1 MRQAIVRQ
9 FKHPNGVRR
18 CSSARLAVWDHRRL
32 RREGLDCKHS
42 RMGLIYY
49 AIPLFLATI
58 GIERWLVSRR
68 AREGRTETKL
78 AGFTPKD
85 SAASLTMGL
94 GFLAIEVVLKLLP
107 FAGLAWLYQFRLFD
121 IPVVWWSW
129 ILLLFAEDFCY
140 YWFHRL
146 HHEVRTLWAAHVNH
160 HSSTHYNLTTA
171 LRQSWT
177 TPFTGFLFWAPLPL
191 LGFPI
196 EMILIQ
202 KSISLLYQYWLHTE
216 LIGKLGWFG
225 TIFNTPSHHRV
236 HHGRNPIYLDR
247 NHAGIFIIWDK
258 MFGTFE
264 PESEPVDYGLT
275 KNIHTYNP
283 VRIAFHEWV
292 SMLRDAWHAKTWR
305 GRFGYLVMPPGWT
318 EDGLGKTS
326 HALREEYLRQEV
338 A

>member
-1 MRQAIVRQ
+1 
-9 FKHPNGVRR
+9 
-18 CSSARLAVWDHRRL
+18 
-32 RREGLDCKHS
+32 
-42 RMGLIYY
+42 MGLIYY
-49 AIPLFLATI
+49 AIPFFLATI
-58 GIERWLVSRR
+58 GIERWLVVRR

-78 AGFTPKD
+78 AGFTPED
-85 SAASLTMGL
+85 SAASLSMGL
-94 GFLAIEVVLKLLP
+94 GFLAVEVVLKLLP

-216 LIGKLGWFG
+216 LIGKLGWFEV
-225 TIFNTPSHHRV
+225 IFNTPSHHRV

-258 MFGTFE
+258 IFGTFE
-264 PESEPVDYGLT
+264 PETEPVDYGLT

-283 VRIAFHEWV
+283 VRIAFHRLQTGV
-292 SMLRDAWHAKTWR
+292 SDTAVQEATHVLSAWRRALRDD
-305 GRFGYLVMPPGWT
+305 T
-318 EDGLGKTS
+318 ERR
-326 HALREEYLRQEV
+326 A
-338 A
+338 

>member
-1 MRQAIVRQ
+1 
-9 FKHPNGVRR
+9 
-18 CSSARLAVWDHRRL
+18 
-32 RREGLDCKHS
+32 
-42 RMGLIYY
+42 MGLIYY
-49 AIPLFLATI
+49 AIPFFLATLLL
-58 GIERWLVSRR
+58 EHWLVRR
-68 AREGRTETKL
+68 KELAADGQTKL
-78 AGFTPKD
+78 AGFTTKD
-85 SAASLTMGL
+85 SFASLTMGL
-94 GFLAIEVVLKLLP
+94 GFLAINAGLKLLP

-129 ILLLFAEDFCY
+129 VLLLVAEDFCY

-160 HSSTHYNLTTA
+160 HSSTHYNFTTA

-177 TPFTGFLFWAPLPL
+177 TPFTGFLFWVPLPL

-216 LIGKLGWFG
+216 LIGKLDGFG
-225 TIFNTPSHHRV
+225 VIFNTPSHHRV

-258 MFGTFE
+258 IFGTFE
-264 PESEPVDYGLT
+264 PEAETVDYGLT

-283 VRIAFHEWV
+283 VRIAFHEWGA
-292 SMLRDAWHAKTWR
+292 MLKDLWNAKSWR
-305 GRFGYLVMPPGWT
+305 GRLGYLVMRPGWT
-318 EDGLGKTS
+318 EDGTGKTS
-326 HALREEYLRQEV
+326 TVLRREYLAAGTTQV
-338 A
+338 AA

>member
-1 MRQAIVRQ
+1 MQ
-9 FKHPNGVRR
+9 
-18 CSSARLAVWDHRRL
+18 
-32 RREGLDCKHS
+32 
-42 RMGLIYY
+42 LIYY
-49 AIPLFLATI
+49 AIPFFLATI
-58 GIERWLVSRR
+58 GLEWWLLVRGERK
-68 AREGRTETKL
+68 EGTRTEL
-78 AGFTPKD
+78 VGFTTKD
-85 SAASLTMGL
+85 SFASLAMGV
-94 GFLAIEVVLKLLP
+94 GFLVVEIILALLP

-129 ILLLFAEDFCY
+129 ILLLFAEDLCY

-146 HHEVRTLWAAHVNH
+146 SHEVRILWAAHINH

-177 TPFTGFLFWAPLPL
+177 TPFTGFIFWAPLPL

-196 EMILIQ
+196 EMIIIQ

-225 TIFNTPSHHRV
+225 KVFNTPSHHRV

-258 MFGTFE
+258 LFGTFE
-264 PESEPVDYGLT
+264 PEGEAVDYGLT

-283 VRIAFHEWV
+283 FRIAFHEWA
-292 SMLRDAWHAKTWR
+292 SMLRDAWNAKTWR
-305 GRFGYLVMPPGWT
+305 GRVGYLFLRPGWT
-318 EDGLGKTS
+318 EDGAGKTAP
-326 HALREEYLRQEV
+326 ALRHDYLLEKQ

>member
-1 MRQAIVRQ
+1 MPRCACERQELIVSP
-9 FKHPNGVRR
+9 FV
-18 CSSARLAVWDHRRL
+18 
-32 RREGLDCKHS
+32 
-42 RMGLIYY
+42 MGLIYY
-49 AIPLFLATI
+49 AIPFFLVTVVLEA
-58 GIERWLVSRR
+58 WLVRR
-68 AREGRTETKL
+68 REEEPGEHL
-78 AGFTPKD
+78 AGHTTKD
-85 SAASLTMGL
+85 SFASLAMGV
-94 GFLAIEVVLKLLP
+94 GFLVVEAALKLLP

-121 IPVVWWSW
+121 IPVAWWSW

-177 TPFTGFLFWAPLPL
+177 TPFTGFIFWAPLPL

-202 KSISLLYQYWLHTE
+202 KAISLLYQYWLHTE
-216 LIGKLGWFG
+216 LIGKMGWFEVL
-225 TIFNTPSHHRV
+225 FNTPSHHRV

-275 KNIHTYNP
+275 KNIQTHNP

-292 SMLRDAWHAKTWR
+292 AMLKDAWNAETWR
-305 GRFGYLVMPPGWT
+305 GRLGYLVMPPGWT
-318 EDGLGKTS
+318 EDGAGKTA
-326 HALREEYLRQEV
+326 HALRVDYLAEKRV
-338 A
+338 

>member
-1 MRQAIVRQ
+1 
-9 FKHPNGVRR
+9 
-18 CSSARLAVWDHRRL
+18 
-32 RREGLDCKHS
+32 
-42 RMGLIYY
+42 MGLIYY
-49 AIPLFLATI
+49 AIPLFLGTLLL
-58 GIERWLVSRR
+58 EHWLVHRR
-68 AREGRTETKL
+68 EQKEGADTKL
-78 AGFTPKD
+78 AGFTTKD
-85 SAASLTMGL
+85 SVASVTMGL
-94 GFLAIEVVLKLLP
+94 GFLAINTVLALLP
-107 FAGLAWLYQFRLFD
+107 FAVLAWLYQFRLFD

-129 ILLLFAEDFCY
+129 VLLLFAEDFCY

-146 HHEVRTLWAAHVNH
+146 HHEVRTLWAAHINH
-160 HSSTHYNLTTA
+160 HSSTYYNFSTA

-177 TPFTGFLFWAPLPL
+177 TPFTGFIFWAPLPL

-202 KSISLLYQYWLHTE
+202 KSISLVYQYWLHTE

-225 TIFNTPSHHRV
+225 VVFNTPSHHRV

-264 PESEPVDYGLT
+264 PEGETLDYGLT

-292 SMLRDAWHAKTWR
+292 SMLKDAWNAETWR

-318 EDGLGKTS
+318 EDGSGKTS
-326 HALREEYLRQEV
+326 HALRREYLVEKSV
-338 A
+338 

>member
-1 MRQAIVRQ
+1 
-9 FKHPNGVRR
+9 
-18 CSSARLAVWDHRRL
+18 
-32 RREGLDCKHS
+32 
-42 RMGLIYY
+42 MGLIYY
-49 AIPLFLATI
+49 AIPFFLATLLL
-58 GIERWLVSRR
+58 EHWLVRR
-68 AREGRTETKL
+68 KELAADGQTKL
-78 AGFTPKD
+78 AGFTTKD
-85 SAASLTMGL
+85 SFASLTMGL
-94 GFLAIEVVLKLLP
+94 GFLAINAGLKLLP

-129 ILLLFAEDFCY
+129 VLLLVAEDFCY

-177 TPFTGFLFWAPLPL
+177 TPFTGFLFWVPLPL

-216 LIGKLGWFG
+216 LIGKLDGFG
-225 TIFNTPSHHRV
+225 VIFNTPSHHRV

-258 MFGTFE
+258 IFGTFE
-264 PESEPVDYGLT
+264 PEAETVDYGLT

-283 VRIAFHEWV
+283 VRIAFHEWGA
-292 SMLRDAWHAKTWR
+292 MLKDLWNAKSWR
-305 GRFGYLVMPPGWT
+305 GRLGYLVMRPGWT
-318 EDGLGKTS
+318 EDGTGKTS
-326 HALREEYLRQEV
+326 TVLRREYLAAGTTQV
-338 A
+338 AA

>member
-1 MRQAIVRQ
+1 MA
-9 FKHPNGVRR
+9 
-18 CSSARLAVWDHRRL
+18 
-32 RREGLDCKHS
+32 
-42 RMGLIYY
+42 LIYY
-49 AIPLFLATI
+49 AIPFFLATI
-58 GIERWLVSRR
+58 GIERWLVFRR
-68 AREGRTETKL
+68 EREGDTEARL

-85 SAASLTMGL
+85 SAASLSMGL
-94 GFLAIEVVLKLLP
+94 GFLGVEIVLKLLP
-107 FAGLAWLYQFRLFD
+107 FAVLAWLYQFRLFD

-177 TPFTGFLFWAPLPL
+177 TPFTGFVFWAPLPL

-225 TIFNTPSHHRV
+225 VIFNTPSHHRV

-258 MFGTFE
+258 IFGTFE
-264 PESEPVDYGLT
+264 PETEPVDYGLT

-283 VRIAFHEWV
+283 VRIAFHEWS
-292 SMLRDAWHAKTWR
+292 SMLKDAWNAKTWR
-305 GRFGYLVMPPGWT
+305 GRLGYLMMPPGWT

-326 HALREEYLRQEV
+326 KALRVEYLATKAV
-338 A
+338 

>member
-1 MRQAIVRQ
+1 
-9 FKHPNGVRR
+9 
-18 CSSARLAVWDHRRL
+18 
-32 RREGLDCKHS
+32 
-42 RMGLIYY
+42 MGLIYY
-49 AIPLFLATI
+49 AIPFFLATLAL
-58 GIERWLVSRR
+58 EHWLLSRKLR
-68 AREGRTETKL
+68 ASGGEAKL

-85 SAASLTMGL
+85 SLASLSMGL
-94 GFLAIEVVLKLLP
+94 GFLLINALVTLLP
-107 FAGLAWLYQFRLFD
+107 FAGLAWLYQFRLFE

-146 HHEVRTLWAAHVNH
+146 HHEVRALWAAHVNH

-177 TPFTGFLFWAPLPL
+177 TPFTGFIFWVPLPL

-216 LIGKLGWFG
+216 LIGKLGWFE
-225 TIFNTPSHHRV
+225 TVFNTPSHHRV

-264 PESEPVDYGLT
+264 PEAAAVDYGLT

-283 VRIAFHEWV
+283 VRIAFHEWYA
-292 SMLRDAWHAKTWR
+292 MLRDAWSAKTWR
-305 GRFGYLVMPPGWT
+305 GRLGYLLMPPGWT
-318 EDGLGKTS
+318 EDGAGKTAS
-326 HALREEYLRQEV
+326 ALRQEYLAAGTLEV
-338 A
+338 QATGR

>member
-1 MRQAIVRQ
+1 
-9 FKHPNGVRR
+9 
-18 CSSARLAVWDHRRL
+18 
-32 RREGLDCKHS
+32 
-42 RMGLIYY
+42 MGLIYY
-49 AIPLFLATI
+49 AIPFFLGTLLL
-58 GIERWLVSRR
+58 EHWLVYRR
-68 AREGRTETKL
+68 AQQEGTDTKL
-78 AGFTPKD
+78 AGFTTKD
-85 SAASLTMGL
+85 SIASVTMGL
-94 GFLAIEVVLKLLP
+94 GFLAINTVLALLP

-129 ILLLFAEDFCY
+129 VLLLFAEDFCY

-146 HHEVRTLWAAHVNH
+146 HHEVRTLWAAHINH
-160 HSSTHYNLTTA
+160 HSSTRYNFSTA

-177 TPFTGFLFWAPLPL
+177 TPFTGFIFWIPLPL
-191 LGFPI
+191 LGFPV

-225 TIFNTPSHHRV
+225 VVFNTPSHHRV

-264 PESEPVDYGLT
+264 PEGEAIDYGLT

-292 SMLRDAWHAKTWR
+292 AMFKDVWNAKSLQDR
-305 GRFGYLVMPPGWT
+305 LGYLVMPPGWT
-318 EDGLGKTS
+318 EDGTGKT
-326 HALREEYLRQEV
+326 APILRREYLAARLPEGS
-338 A
+338 ATRS

>member
-1 MRQAIVRQ
+1 MQ
-9 FKHPNGVRR
+9 
-18 CSSARLAVWDHRRL
+18 
-32 RREGLDCKHS
+32 
-42 RMGLIYY
+42 LIYY

-58 GIERWLVSRR
+58 GVERYLVYRR
-68 AREGRTETKL
+68 ERAASADAEL
-78 AGFTPKD
+78 AGFTTKD
-85 SAASLTMGL
+85 SFASLAMGV
-94 GFLAIEVVLKLLP
+94 GFLVVEIFLKLLP

-129 ILLLFAEDFCY
+129 LLLLFAEDFCY

-146 HHEVRTLWAAHVNH
+146 SHEVRFLWAAHVNH

-177 TPFTGFLFWAPLPL
+177 TPFTGFIFWAPLPL
-191 LGFPI
+191 LGFPV

-216 LIGKLGWFG
+216 LIPKLGWFEA
-225 TIFNTPSHHRV
+225 IFNTPSHHRV

-258 MFGTFE
+258 LFGTFE
-264 PESEPVDYGLT
+264 PEGEAVDYGLT

-283 VRIAFHEWV
+283 FRIAFHEWA
-292 SMLRDAWHAKTWR
+292 SMFRDAWNARTWR
-305 GRFGYLVMPPGWT
+305 GRLGYLVMPPGWT
-318 EDGLGKTS
+318 EDGAGKTAP
-326 HALREEYLRQEV
+326 ALRHEYLLEKQ

>member
-1 MRQAIVRQ
+1 MA
-9 FKHPNGVRR
+9 
-18 CSSARLAVWDHRRL
+18 
-32 RREGLDCKHS
+32 
-42 RMGLIYY
+42 LIYY
-49 AIPLFLATI
+49 AIPFFFATL
-58 GIERWLVSRR
+58 GLERWLVSRKER
-68 AREGRTETKL
+68 KEGVDAKL
-78 AGFTPKD
+78 AGFTTKD
-85 SAASLTMGL
+85 SLASLAMGV
-94 GFLAIEVVLKLLP
+94 GFLLVDGALKLLP

-121 IPVVWWSW
+121 IHPVWWSW
-129 ILLLFAEDFCY
+129 VLLLFAEDFCY

-177 TPFTGFLFWAPLPL
+177 TPFTGFLFWVPLPL
-191 LGFPI
+191 LGFPV

-216 LIGKLGWFG
+216 LIGKLDWFG
-225 TIFNTPSHHRV
+225 VVFNTPSHHRV

-264 PESEPVDYGLT
+264 PEGEAVDYGLT

-292 SMLRDAWHAKTWR
+292 SMLEDAWHAETWR
-305 GRFGYLVMPPGWT
+305 GRLGYLLRPPGWR
-318 EDGLGKTS
+318 EDGTGKT
-326 HALREEYLRQEV
+326 APILREDYLRAASTAQG
-338 A
+338 

>member
-1 MRQAIVRQ
+1 
-9 FKHPNGVRR
+9 
-18 CSSARLAVWDHRRL
+18 
-32 RREGLDCKHS
+32 
-42 RMGLIYY
+42 MGLIYY
-49 AIPLFLATI
+49 AIPFFLGTLLL
-58 GIERWLVSRR
+58 EHWLVRR
-68 AREGRTETKL
+68 KEQREGADAKL
-78 AGFTPKD
+78 AGFTTKD
-85 SAASLTMGL
+85 SIASVTMGL
-94 GFLAIEVVLKLLP
+94 GFLAINTALALLP

-129 ILLLFAEDFCY
+129 VLLLFAEDFCY

-146 HHEVRTLWAAHVNH
+146 HHEVRTLWAAHINH
-160 HSSTHYNLTTA
+160 HSSTRYNFSTA

-177 TPFTGFLFWAPLPL
+177 TPFTGFIFWIPLPL
-191 LGFPI
+191 LGFPV

-225 TIFNTPSHHRV
+225 VVFNTPSHHRV

-264 PESEPVDYGLT
+264 PEGEPIDYGLT

-292 SMLRDAWHAKTWR
+292 AMLKDVWNAKTLQDR
-305 GRFGYLVMPPGWT
+305 LGYLVMPPGWT
-318 EDGLGKTS
+318 EGGTGKT
-326 HALREEYLRQEV
+326 APILRREYLAARLPEGS
-338 A
+338 ATRS

>member
-1 MRQAIVRQ
+1 
-9 FKHPNGVRR
+9 
-18 CSSARLAVWDHRRL
+18 
-32 RREGLDCKHS
+32 
-42 RMGLIYY
+42 MGLIYY
-49 AIPLFLATI
+49 AIPFFLVTL
-58 GIERWLVSRR
+58 GIERWLAYRKEQ
-68 AREGRTETKL
+68 REGAEAKL
-78 AGFTPKD
+78 VGFTTKD
-85 SAASLTMGL
+85 SFASLSMGV
-94 GFLAIEVVLKLLP
+94 GFLLVEATLKLVP
-107 FAGLAWLYQFRLFD
+107 FAGLAWFYQFRLFD

-146 HHEVRTLWAAHVNH
+146 HHEVRALWAAHENH

-177 TPFTGFLFWAPLPL
+177 TPFTGFIFWVPLPL

-196 EMILIQ
+196 EMIIIQ

-216 LIGKLGWFG
+216 LIDRLGWFG
-225 TIFNTPSHHRV
+225 IVFNTPSHHRV

-264 PESEPVDYGLT
+264 PEGEAVDYGLT

-283 VRIAFHEWV
+283 VRIAFHEWS
-292 SMLRDAWHAKTWR
+292 SMLQDAWNAKSLR
-305 GRFGYLVMPPGWT
+305 GRLGYLVMPPGWT
-318 EDGLGKTS
+318 EDGTGKTAPVLRRDYLAAQ
-326 HALREEYLRQEV
+326 ALNHR
-338 A
+338 ATGS

>member
-1 MRQAIVRQ
+1 MQ
-9 FKHPNGVRR
+9 
-18 CSSARLAVWDHRRL
+18 
-32 RREGLDCKHS
+32 
-42 RMGLIYY
+42 LIYY
-49 AIPLFLATI
+49 AIPFFLATI
-58 GIERWLVSRR
+58 GLEWWLLVRGERK
-68 AREGRTETKL
+68 EGTRTEL
-78 AGFTPKD
+78 VGFTTKD
-85 SAASLTMGL
+85 SFASLAMGV
-94 GFLAIEVVLKLLP
+94 GFLVVEIILALLP

-129 ILLLFAEDFCY
+129 ILLLFAEDLCY

-146 HHEVRTLWAAHVNH
+146 SHEVRILWAAHINH

-177 TPFTGFLFWAPLPL
+177 TPFTGFIFWAPLPL

-196 EMILIQ
+196 EMIIIQ

-225 TIFNTPSHHRV
+225 KVFNTPSHHRV

-258 MFGTFE
+258 LFGTFE
-264 PESEPVDYGLT
+264 PEGEAVDYGLT

-283 VRIAFHEWV
+283 FRIAFHEWA
-292 SMLRDAWHAKTWR
+292 SMLRDAWNAKTWR
-305 GRFGYLVMPPGWT
+305 GRAGYLFMRPGWT
-318 EDGLGKTS
+318 EDGAGKTAP
-326 HALREEYLRQEV
+326 ALRHDYLLEKQ